1 MSEITIDLEHT
12 LYMSGIL
19 TNEELSSDTVCA
31 WILDSYTKQKEKIKE
46 EIDQSKGIIE
56 IIESEAYLK
65 EGYEDFSDFCNM
77 SEEEL
82 SEFVSDMETE
92 IAENM
97 NKRPQ
102 ITLIINSPGGEYDH
116 LVQIYDTMQL
126 LDASIRTI
134 VNGSAFS
141 AGALLA
147 IAGTCGER
155 YITPSSRF
163 MFHAVSIGMEGKAQE
178 IKVDYKEAERLN
190 QQMHKLIMNHTGLS
204 EEDAMKYIDRDIY
217 ITPEEAISL
226 GMVDHIVTK
235 IK

>member
-12 LYMSGIL
+12 LYMSGVL

-31 WILDSYTKQKEKIKE
+31 WILDSYTKQKEAIQHDIDVCQDVINVMESGSYLEDE
-46 EIDQSKGIIE
+46 E
-56 IIESEAYLK
+56 L
-65 EGYEDFSDFCNM
+65 SDM
-77 SEEEL
+77 SEEDAAEL
-82 SEFVSDMETE
+82 VEDMQSQITE
-92 IAENM
+92 NL

-163 MFHAVSIGMEGKAQE
+163 MFHAVSMGMEGKAQE

-226 GMVDHIVTK
+226 GMVDHIVTM